1 MAGNL
6 HPLPLTAPPLPAAPS
21 AAVVQNQ
28 VGAERADWVDAAK
41 GLGIVLVV
49 LGHTIDGAASAHLLP
64 SGSLW
69 QAAWYWIYTFHM
81 PLFFGL
87 AGLFVERRVTRDRAA
102 FWAGLGPRLVWP
114 YVLWSTVQLLVIG
127 ALGGAVNKPEPFT
140 VGRWVALLWA
150 PLSQFWFLHALLLT
164 HLVASVVLPRAGRAV
179 LLALALLAL
188 PVPALF
194 ELPYIVAQ
202 PCHFAV
208 FYALGVWLGPQ
219 VAAPGRATLHAGL
232 AMLAGLA
239 SIALAAQ
246 ALTSGAAYW
255 SVACAPAAIAGIWLC
270 GLLSQLPA
278 VANASALRFI
288 GQRSMA
294 IFLLHVFFAAG
305 ARMALR
311 RFAHLQDGSALIV
324 LATAAGVIGPL
335 LVHAAATRARL
346 DAALGLR

>member
-1 MAGNL
+1 MAANL
-6 HPLPLTAPPLPAAPS
+6 HPLPLRTAPWSTSPS
-21 AAVVQNQ
+21 ATAVQ
-28 VGAERADWVDAAK
+28 AEAVRANWVDAAK

-49 LGHTIDGAASAHLLP
+49 LGHAIDGAASARLLP

-81 PLFFGL
+81 PLFFAL
-87 AGLFVERRVTRDRAA
+87 AGLFVERRVVRDRAA
-102 FWAGLGPRLVWP
+102 FWSGLVPRLVWP

-140 VGRWVALLWA
+140 LGRWAALLWA

-179 LLALALLAL
+179 LMALALVAL
-188 PVPALF
+188 PLPALF

-219 VAAPGRATLHAGL
+219 APAPGGPAARWGL
-232 AMLAGLA
+232 LALAVLA
-239 SIALAAQ
+239 SIALATQ
-246 ALTSGAAYW
+246 ALLGGAAHW
-255 SVACAPAAIAGIWLC
+255 SMASVPAAVAGLWMC
-270 GLLSQLPA
+270 SLLSQQPA
-278 VANASALRFI
+278 VAGSRVLRFV

-311 RFAHLQDGSALIV
+311 RFAHLDDGSALIV
-324 LATAAGVIGPL
+324 LATVAGVAGPL
-335 LVHAAATRARL
+335 LVHAVASRL
-346 DAALGLR
+346 RVDGALGLR